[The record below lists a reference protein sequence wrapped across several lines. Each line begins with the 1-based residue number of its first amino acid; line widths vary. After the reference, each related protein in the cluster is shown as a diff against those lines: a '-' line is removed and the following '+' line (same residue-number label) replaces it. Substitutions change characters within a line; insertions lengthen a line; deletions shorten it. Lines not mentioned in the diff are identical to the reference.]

1 MHRHNNHTVNGTKC
15 TNNYDQHDYST
26 NLFTGCD
33 GTATTITVGGTP
45 AYVYS
50 ISGGATIDVLG
61 NASNLCAGITYTITV
76 TDANG
81 CTGTTNISLSTP
93 NAPTV
98 SVSNITNVSCN
109 GLCDGTAQAG
119 AVGGTPGYA
128 FAITAPGVID
138 INTGAITALCA
149 GSYTVTVTDANSCVG
164 TISFTVTEPNVLTV
178 AINTTTPVS
187 CVPGCD
193 GTATT
198 ITAGGTAAYAYS
210 ISGGA
215 AIDALGNATNLC
227 SGITYTITV
236 TDANNCTGT
245 TTIQLNAPNAPTIT
259 INTTTP
265 VSCVPGCDGTAT
277 TITVGGTPA
286 YVYSI
291 SGGAAIDALGN
302 ATNLCDGI
310 TYTITVTDANGC
322 TGTTTIQLTAPNA
335 PTITINT
342 TTAPTCVPGCDGTA
356 TTITAGGTPA
366 FVYSI
371 SGGAAIDA
379 LGNATNLCDGITYTI
394 TVTDINGCTGTT
406 TIQLTAPN
414 APTITINTTTAP
426 TCVPGCDG
434 TATTIT
440 AGGTPAFVYSISGG
454 AAIDALGNATNLCA
468 GITYTITVTDANGCT
483 GTTTIQLTAPNAPTI
498 SINTTTAPTCVP
510 GCDGTA
516 TTITAGGTPAYAY
529 SISGGAAI
537 DALGN
542 ATNLCAGITYTITV
556 TDANGCT
563 GTTTIQL
570 TAPNAPTISIN
581 TTTAPTCVPGCDGT
595 ATTITAGGTPAY
607 AYSISGGAAIDALG
621 NATNLCAGTVYTITV
636 TDANGCTGTTTIQLT
651 TPASPTV
658 SITSQTNVSCFGVC
672 DGTLTVSG
680 NGVFYLIAL
689 PSVLLELKDL

>member
-1 MHRHNNHTVNGTKC
+1 MHRHNNHPVNRSKC
-15 TNNYDQHDYST
+15 TNNYDQHHYTPTCLPGCDGTATTITVGGTPAYVYSISGAATIDALGNAT
-26 NLFTGCD
+26 NLCAGTVYTITVTDANACTGTTTIQLTAPNAPTITINTTTAPTCLPGCD

-50 ISGGATIDVLG
+50 ISGGATIDLLG

-245 TTIQLNAPNAPTIT
+245 TTIQLNALNAPTIT

-265 VSCVPGCDGTAT
+265 VSMYLVVMVPQR
-277 TITVGGTPA
+277 P
-286 YVYSI
+286 
-291 SGGAAIDALGN
+291 
-302 ATNLCDGI
+302 
-310 TYTITVTDANGC
+310 
-322 TGTTTIQLTAPNA
+322 
-335 PTITINT
+335 
-342 TTAPTCVPGCDGTA
+342 
-356 TTITAGGTPA
+356 
-366 FVYSI
+366 
-371 SGGAAIDA
+371 
-379 LGNATNLCDGITYTI
+379 
-394 TVTDINGCTGTT
+394 
-406 TIQLTAPN
+406 
-414 APTITINTTTAP
+414 
-426 TCVPGCDG
+426 
-434 TATTIT
+434 
-440 AGGTPAFVYSISGG
+440 
-454 AAIDALGNATNLCA
+454 
-468 GITYTITVTDANGCT
+468 
-483 GTTTIQLTAPNAPTI
+483 
-498 SINTTTAPTCVP
+498 
-510 GCDGTA
+510 
-516 TTITAGGTPAYAY
+516 
-529 SISGGAAI
+529 
-537 DALGN
+537 
-542 ATNLCAGITYTITV
+542 
-556 TDANGCT
+556 
-563 GTTTIQL
+563 
-570 TAPNAPTISIN
+570 
-581 TTTAPTCVPGCDGT
+581 
-595 ATTITAGGTPAY
+595 
-607 AYSISGGAAIDALG
+607 
-621 NATNLCAGTVYTITV
+621 
-636 TDANGCTGTTTIQLT
+636 
-651 TPASPTV
+651 
-658 SITSQTNVSCFGVC
+658 
-672 DGTLTVSG
+672 
-680 NGVFYLIAL
+680 
-689 PSVLLELKDL
+689 LL

>member
-1 MHRHNNHTVNGTKC
+1 MGNA
-15 TNNYDQHDYST
+15 T
-26 NLFTGCD
+26 NLCAGTVYTITVTDANACTGTTTIQLTAPNAPTITINTTTPVTCVPGCDGTATTITAGGTPAYVYSISGGATIDALGNATNLCAGTVYTITVTDANACTGTTTIQLTAPNAPTITINTTTPVTCVPGCDGTATTITAGGTPAYVYSISGGATIDALGNATNLCAGTVYTITVTDANACTGTTTIQLTAPNAPTISINTTTPVTCVPGCDGTATTITAGGTPAYVYSISGGATIDALGNATNLCAGTVYTITVTDANACTGTTTIQLTAPNAPTITINTTTAPTCLPGCD

-119 AVGGTPGYA
+119 AVGGTPGYT

-178 AINTTTPVS
+178 DINTTTPVS

-198 ITAGGTAAYAYS
+198 ITAGGTPAYVYS

-245 TTIQLNAPNAPTIT
+245 TTIQLIAPNAPTIT

-265 VSCVPGCDGTAT
+265 VTCVPGCDGTAT
-277 TITVGGTPA
+277 TITAGGTPA

-302 ATNLCDGI
+302 ATNLCSGI
-310 TYTITVTDANGC
+310 TYTITVTDANNC

-342 TTAPTCVPGCDGTA
+342 TVYRVVMVQQRPLPQVVHQRMFTA
-356 TTITAGGTPA
+356 
-366 FVYSI
+366 
-371 SGGAAIDA
+371 
-379 LGNATNLCDGITYTI
+379 
-394 TVTDINGCTGTT
+394 
-406 TIQLTAPN
+406 
-414 APTITINTTTAP
+414 
-426 TCVPGCDG
+426 
-434 TATTIT
+434 
-440 AGGTPAFVYSISGG
+440 
-454 AAIDALGNATNLCA
+454 
-468 GITYTITVTDANGCT
+468 
-483 GTTTIQLTAPNAPTI
+483 
-498 SINTTTAPTCVP
+498 
-510 GCDGTA
+510 
-516 TTITAGGTPAYAY
+516 
-529 SISGGAAI
+529 
-537 DALGN
+537 
-542 ATNLCAGITYTITV
+542 
-556 TDANGCT
+556 
-563 GTTTIQL
+563 
-570 TAPNAPTISIN
+570 
-581 TTTAPTCVPGCDGT
+581 
-595 ATTITAGGTPAY
+595 
-607 AYSISGGAAIDALG
+607 
-621 NATNLCAGTVYTITV
+621 
-636 TDANGCTGTTTIQLT
+636 
-651 TPASPTV
+651 
-658 SITSQTNVSCFGVC
+658 
-672 DGTLTVSG
+672 
-680 NGVFYLIAL
+680 
-689 PSVLLELKDL
+689 SVAVLQ